1 MGQLLIAKPK
11 IARKEID
18 MKNIFKIA
26 WRNLFRYKRR
36 TLLTASLIAIGVILV
51 IVFGGLAN
59 SFKNEIINAL
69 TNSSLADI
77 QIHKKGYLSSIDN
90 LPLDLNINAGDVD
103 RMKDVLKRND
113 QVKALSE
120 RIRFGAMISNFSQT
134 TNIRLT
140 AVYPEMESQTCP
152 DLPKRIK
159 NPGMDP
165 TYFVKPGEIVVPANL
180 AKGLNL
186 DIGSDAVLVA
196 TNKDGSVNGI
206 NLRVSGIA
214 ENIFGPTGRDGYLHI
229 DDAKSLLQI
238 DNGEITEIAIKTK
251 QFNKLNSVV
260 NQLKTELMK
269 IEDKSGKPLYEIST
283 WEELSP
289 FASIA
294 RIVDLLIIT
303 VRIVLIAIVL
313 ISILNVMIM
322 SVYERV
328 SEIGTIASIGTSPR
342 KILSLFLV
350 EGFSLGLISSIAG
363 SLLGIVI
370 LFLVKIAKINFTF
383 GRMDISLSPA
393 IPINEILFTILIVV
407 AISIVSG
414 LQPALKA
421 SRLEP
426 VVALRHV

>member
-1 MGQLLIAKPK
+1 
-11 IARKEID
+11 

-26 WRNLFRYKRR
+26 LRNLFRYKRR
-36 TLLTASLIAIGVILV
+36 TILTASLIAIGVILV
-51 IVFGGLAN
+51 IVFGGIAN
-59 SFKNEIINAL
+59 SFKNEVIGTL

-103 RMKDVLKRND
+103 RIEDVLKRND
-113 QVKALSE
+113 QVKAFSE

-134 TNIRLT
+134 TSIRLT

-152 DLPKRIK
+152 DLLKRIK
-159 NPGMDP
+159 KPETDP
-165 TYFVKPGEIVVPANL
+165 IHFIKPGEIIVPVNL

-186 DIGSDAVLVA
+186 EVGSDAVLVA

-206 NLRVSGIA
+206 NLRVNGVA
-214 ENIFGPTGRDGYLHI
+214 ESILGPTGRDGYLHI
-229 DDAKSLLQI
+229 DDAQSLLRI
-238 DNGEITEIAIKTK
+238 DNGEISEIAVKIKD
-251 QFNKLNSVV
+251 FNKLDNVYK
-260 NQLKTELMK
+260 QLKTELMSIK
-269 IEDKSGKPLYEIST
+269 DNSGKPLYEIST

-289 FASIA
+289 FTSIA
-294 RIVDLLIIT
+294 RVVDLLIIM
-303 VRIVLIAIVL
+303 VRIVLISIVL

-328 SEIGTIASIGTSPR
+328 SEIGTISSIGTSPR

-363 SLLGIVI
+363 SLLGMII
-370 LFLVKIAKINFTF
+370 LFLVKITKLNFTF

-407 AISIVSG
+407 VISIISG

-426 VVALRHV
+426 AVALRHV

>member
-1 MGQLLIAKPK
+1 
-11 IARKEID
+11 
-18 MKNIFKIA
+18 MKNILKIA
-26 WRNLFRYKRR
+26 LRNLFRYKRR
-36 TLLTASLIAIGVILV
+36 TILTASLIAIGVILV
-51 IVFGGLAN
+51 IVFGGIAK
-59 SFKNEIINAL
+59 SFKNEVIGTL

-90 LPLDLNINAGDVD
+90 LPLDLNINAGDVN
-103 RMKDVLKRND
+103 RIEDVLKRND
-113 QVKALSE
+113 QVKAFSE

-134 TNIRLT
+134 TSIRLT

-152 DLPKRIK
+152 DLLKRIK
-159 NPGMDP
+159 KPETDP
-165 TYFVKPGEIVVPANL
+165 IHFIKPGEIIVPVNL

-186 DIGSDAVLVA
+186 KVGSDAVLVA

-206 NLRVSGIA
+206 NLRVNGVA
-214 ENIFGPTGRDGYLHI
+214 ESILGPTGRDGYLHI
-229 DDAKSLLQI
+229 DDAQSLLRI
-238 DNGEITEIAIKTK
+238 DNGEISEIAVKIKD
-251 QFNKLNSVV
+251 FNKLDNVYK
-260 NQLKTELMK
+260 QLKTELMSIK
-269 IEDKSGKPLYEIST
+269 DNSGKPLYEIST

-289 FASIA
+289 FTSIA
-294 RIVDLLIIT
+294 RIVDLLIIM
-303 VRIVLIAIVL
+303 VRIVLISIVL

-328 SEIGTIASIGTSPR
+328 SEIGTISSIGTSPR

-350 EGFSLGLISSIAG
+350 EGFSLGLISGIAG
-363 SLLGIVI
+363 SLLGMII
-370 LFLVKIAKINFTF
+370 LFLVKVTKLNFTF

-407 AISIVSG
+407 VISIISG

-426 VVALRHV
+426 AVALRHV